1 MKWWTSER
9 NWGVCGKMAM
19 ILISQKCEIGS
30 VTVDECILG
39 KFRYKCSKMK
49 NRQKGIFFGIC
60 GKEEFLWSKMK
71 LALCDLIVNYF
82 TNMIWSLL
90 RGLTWEE
97 SKSSLNKGDRI
108 PIKQIS
114 SRWRTEDTGNFQLYF
129 TNAMARLH

>member
-19 ILISQKCEIGS
+19 ILISQMCEIGS

-49 NRQKGIFFGIC
+49 NRQKGIFFWIQ
-60 GKEEFLWSKMK
+60 GKKNFYEAKWSWHV
-71 LALCDLIVNYF
+71 AILIVNYF
-82 TNMIWSLL
+82 TNVIWSLL

-97 SKSSLNKGDRI
+97 SKPSLNKEDRI

-114 SRWRTEDTGNFQLYF
+114 SHWRTEDTGNFELYC
-129 TNAMARLH
+129 TNAMVRLH